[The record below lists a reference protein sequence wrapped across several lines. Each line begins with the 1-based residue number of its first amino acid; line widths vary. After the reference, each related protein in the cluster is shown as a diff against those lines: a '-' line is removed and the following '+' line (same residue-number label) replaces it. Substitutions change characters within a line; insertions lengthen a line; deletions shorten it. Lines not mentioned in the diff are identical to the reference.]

1 MFTLRN
7 RRLQYLFNSETN
19 ELKKSFLDL
28 KKSVDDK
35 TYKYE
40 IMIAFWLAVD
50 LLKNEEAATMI
61 EIDPLVAEIVINLR
75 QNGTVYNKHV
85 RRIKARK

>member
-75 QNGTVYNKHV
+75 
-85 RRIKARK
+85 

>member
-61 EIDPLVAEIVINLR
+61 EIGPLVAEIVINLR
-75 QNGTVYNKHV
+75 
-85 RRIKARK
+85 